1 MTSTETKRNFDDFN
15 NMFKGI
21 HCKDD
26 HANYTAVLI
35 VDKVKLERNPFRSC
49 DVDLWYDEIFYG
61 RIDMTPISD
70 NSRNSNNF
78 GLVYNSNVGDIED

>member
-1 MTSTETKRNFDDFN
+1 MTSGTAKNFDDFN

-21 HCKDD
+21 DRKDC
-26 HANYTAVLI
+26 ASTYIATLV
-35 VDKVKLERNPFRSC
+35 VDKVKLERNPFRSY

-70 NSRNSNNF
+70 NF
-78 GLVYNSNVGDIED
+78 GLVYTDDVSDIED

>member
-26 HANYTAVLI
+26 CVNYTAVLI
-35 VDKVKLERNPFRSC
+35 VDKVKLERNPIRSY
-49 DVDLWYDEIFYG
+49 DVDLWYGEIFYG
-61 RIDMTPISD
+61 RIDMLPISD
-70 NSRNSNNF
+70 NARNSHDY
-78 GLVYNSNVGDIED
+78 GIAYNSDVGDIED